1 MKYSVICID
10 SQNRD
15 FSYTFASQS
24 EAFRFAEGQ
33 ADYQEKEYA
42 SRFGKE
48 SVSVLR
54 YPFEYVVCLFAKE
67 HMKSPV
73 IVARYCIEE
82 IAEDGSK

>member
-15 FSYTFASQS
+15 YSYAFATQS
-24 EAFRFAEGQ
+24 EAFRFAECQ
-33 ADYQEKEYA
+33 VDYQEKEYA

-54 YPFEYVVCLFAKE
+54 YPFEYVVCLLVE
-67 HMKSPV
+67 GRQESPI
-73 IVARYCIEE
+73 IVARYCIEKFLE
-82 IAEDGSK
+82 EN